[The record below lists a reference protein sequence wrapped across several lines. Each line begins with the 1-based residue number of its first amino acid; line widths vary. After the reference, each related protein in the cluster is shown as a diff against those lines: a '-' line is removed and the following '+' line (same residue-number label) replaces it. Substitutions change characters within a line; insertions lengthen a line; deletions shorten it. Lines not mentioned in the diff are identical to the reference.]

1 MRGALALALLLT
13 TQAYAM
19 PPEPGSDDELAI
31 RGYEQWITQMQ
42 TKDGG
47 LCCSIADGRVVADSE
62 LRVRDGRWEVLYSH
76 RHWGDAATEQWL
88 PILPDAIQPSPNPVG
103 LPVVWIWH
111 GQVRCASLGPQ
122 T

>member
-1 MRGALALALLLT
+1 MRGVLALVMLLT

-62 LRVRDGRWEVLYSH
+62 LRVRD
-76 RHWGDAATEQWL
+76 EQL
-88 PILPDAIQPSPNPVG
+88 G
-103 LPVVWIWH
+103 GVVF
-111 GQVRCASLGPQ
+111 APSLGRCGD
-122 T
+122 